1 VRRTTGKVHDLSDLQ
16 YRLLSEFRF
25 RIRSF
30 LHFSEETARN
40 SGLEPQQHQLLLAL
54 RGLPEGSRP
63 TIGTLADRLCL
74 RHHTVV
80 ELVNRL
86 AERGAIARHHNED
99 DRREV
104 LVQITSK
111 GEAVLRELSD
121 SHWQEL
127 KKQGP
132 ALAAALDELLA
143 DMKGSQRIRN
153 ERIA

>member
-1 VRRTTGKVHDLSDLQ
+1 MPQTTSKPRDLSDLQ

-30 LHFSEETARN
+30 LHFSEETARE

-54 RGLPEGSRP
+54 KGLPEGSRP
-63 TIGTLADRLCL
+63 TIGTLAARLCL

-86 AERGAIARHHNED
+86 AERGAIARRHNQE

-104 LVQITSK
+104 LVDITPK
-111 GEAVLRELSD
+111 GEALLRELSD
-121 SHWQEL
+121 LHWQEL

-143 DMKGSQRIRN
+143 DSKGSQRNRN

>member
-1 VRRTTGKVHDLSDLQ
+1 MRRTTGKVHDLSDLQ

>member
-74 RHHTVV
+74 RHHTAV

-86 AERGAIARHHNED
+86 AERGAVARRHNED